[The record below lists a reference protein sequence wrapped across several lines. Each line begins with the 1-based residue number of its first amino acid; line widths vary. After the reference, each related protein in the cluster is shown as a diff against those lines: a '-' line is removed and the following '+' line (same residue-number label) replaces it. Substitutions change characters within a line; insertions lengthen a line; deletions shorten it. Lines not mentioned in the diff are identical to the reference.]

1 MTKKTLKTLQILT
14 MNRRGLALLNPY
26 PNEQLPT
33 ILSTH
38 IPHFILEKNMALLK
52 TVDAKLFQSE
62 IPYKPM
68 GKYAHFLTVRITE
81 SYPLFQTDSE
91 LNKARVRAG
100 VKDKNTISRLSMFKR
115 KQSTPERLVGR
126 ELLRKYEFMTAEEC
140 EYNVSFAMDNPDCI
154 IYGFAIGD
162 SGSEKSKVVVDTAF
176 SITAFDESHETFTL
190 NAPFENGTMASK
202 GESGSKAGE
211 VTSRINQQDHI
222 RPQVFFPSIV
232 TLKDPTEASFLYVFN
247 NILRTR
253 HYGAQTTRTGRVRNE
268 LVGVIF
274 ADGEITSNL
283 RWTQAIYDQM
293 KANNTLK
300 SSDPLDEDDVITSA
314 KSAIESLMND
324 EFIVH
329 TDFIGD
335 AFIPL
340 INEVKSLTNNEAG
353 IKSILQKADI
363 EAKEYAGKHISKKKT
378 AAKTK

>member
-1 MTKKTLKTLQILT
+1 
-14 MNRRGLALLNPY
+14 
-26 PNEQLPT
+26 
-33 ILSTH
+33 
-38 IPHFILEKNMALLK
+38 MAILK
-52 TVDAKLFQSE
+52 TVESKLFQAE

-68 GKYAHFLTVRITE
+68 GKYVHFLTIRITE
-81 SYPLFQTDSE
+81 SYPLFQTDAE

-100 VKDKNTISRLSMFKR
+100 VKDKTTISRLSMFKR

-126 ELLRKYEFMTAEEC
+126 ELLRNYGLMTAEEC
-140 EYNVSFAMDNPDCI
+140 EYNVNFAMDNPDCI

-190 NAPFENGTMASK
+190 NAPYENGTMASK
-202 GESGSKAGE
+202 GENGSKPGE

-268 LVGVIF
+268 LIGVVF

-283 RWTQAIYDQM
+283 RWTQTIYDQM
-293 KANNTLK
+293 KSNNTLTAP
-300 SSDPLDEDDVITSA
+300 DPLDEDDVITAA
-314 KSAIESLMND
+314 KNAIEALMAD

-335 AFIPL
+335 AFVSL
-340 INEVKSLTNNEAG
+340 INEVKTLTGSEKG
-353 IKSILQKADI
+353 IQAILQKADA
-363 EAKEYAGKHISKKKT
+363 EAKDYAKKHISKKKT
-378 AAKTK
+378 TAKAGKE

>member
-1 MTKKTLKTLQILT
+1 
-14 MNRRGLALLNPY
+14 
-26 PNEQLPT
+26 
-33 ILSTH
+33 
-38 IPHFILEKNMALLK
+38 MAILK
-52 TVDAKLFQSE
+52 TVDSKFFQAE

-68 GKYAHFLTVRITE
+68 GKYVHFLTVRITE
-81 SYPLFQTDSE
+81 SYPLFQTDAE

-100 VKDKNTISRLSMFKR
+100 VKDKTTISRLSMFKR

-126 ELLRKYEFMTAEEC
+126 ELLRNYGLMTAEEC
-140 EYNVSFAMDNPDCI
+140 EYNVNFAMDNPDCI

-190 NAPFENGTMASK
+190 NAPYENGTMASK
-202 GESGSKAGE
+202 GENGSKPGE

-253 HYGAQTTRTGRVRNE
+253 HYGAQTTRTGRIRNE
-268 LVGVIF
+268 LTGVVF

-293 KANNTLK
+293 KSNNTLNAP
-300 SSDPLDEDDVITSA
+300 DPLDEDDVITAA
-314 KSAIESLMND
+314 KNAIEALMAD

-335 AFIPL
+335 AFVSL
-340 INEVKSLTNNEAG
+340 INEVKTLTGSEKG
-353 IKSILQKADI
+353 IQAILQKADA
-363 EAKEYAGKHISKKKT
+363 EAKDYAKKHISKKKT
-378 AAKTK
+378 AAKAGKE

>member
-1 MTKKTLKTLQILT
+1 MAILK
-14 MNRRGLALLNPY
+14 AV
-26 PNEQLPT
+26 E
-33 ILSTH
+33 S
-38 IPHFILEKNMALLK
+38 
-52 TVDAKLFQSE
+52 KLFHTE

-68 GKYAHFLTVRITE
+68 GKYVHFLTVRITE
-81 SYPLFQTDSE
+81 SYPLFQTDGE

-100 VKDKNTISRLSMFKR
+100 VKDKTTISRLSMFKR

-126 ELLRKYEFMTAEEC
+126 ELLRNYGFMTAEEC

-190 NAPFENGTMASK
+190 NAPYENGTMASK
-202 GESGSKAGE
+202 GENGSKPGE
-211 VTSRINQQDHI
+211 ITSRINQQDHI

-268 LVGVIF
+268 LVGVVF

-293 KANNTLK
+293 KSNNTLNAL
-300 SSDPLDEDDVITSA
+300 DPIDEDDAIAAA
-314 KSAIESLMND
+314 KNAIEVLMSD

-335 AFIPL
+335 TFEPL
-340 INEVKSLTNNEAG
+340 LNEVKALIGSEKG
-353 IKSILQKADI
+353 IQTILHKADA
-363 EAKEYAGKHISKKKT
+363 EAKAYAKNHISKKKT
-378 AAKTK
+378 AAKAG

>member
-1 MTKKTLKTLQILT
+1 M
-14 MNRRGLALLNPY
+14 P
-26 PNEQLPT
+26 
-33 ILSTH
+33 
-38 IPHFILEKNMALLK
+38 FLK
-52 TVDAKLFQSE
+52 TVDSKFFHAV

-68 GKYAHFLTVRITE
+68 GKYVHFLTVRVTE
-81 SYPLFQTDSE
+81 SYPLFQTDGE
-91 LNKARVRAG
+91 LNKARVRSG
-100 VKDKNTISRLSMFKR
+100 IQDQKPISRLTMFKR

-126 ELLRKYEFMTAEEC
+126 ELLRNYGFMTAEDC
-140 EYNVSFAMDNPDCI
+140 EYNVKFAMNNPDCI

-202 GESGSKAGE
+202 GEAGSKPGE

-222 RPQVFFPSIV
+222 KPQIFFPSIV

-268 LVGVIF
+268 LIGVVF

-283 RWTQAIYDQM
+283 RWTQAIYDKLQADD
-293 KANNTLK
+293 KLNSNN
-300 SSDPLDEDDVITSA
+300 PLNEDDVIVAASA
-314 KSAIESLMND
+314 AMQTLMSE

-329 TDFIGD
+329 QDFIGD
-335 AFIPL
+335 NFSPL
-340 INEVKSLTNNEAG
+340 VTEVKAVIGNEDEL
-353 IKSILQKADI
+353 KQMLKKADD
-363 EAKEYAGKHISKKKT
+363 EAKNYANKHIKKKKSDEEPTEPKTSAKAGK
-378 AAKTK
+378 

>member
-1 MTKKTLKTLQILT
+1 MPFLKTL
-14 MNRRGLALLNPY
+14 
-26 PNEQLPT
+26 
-33 ILSTH
+33 
-38 IPHFILEKNMALLK
+38 
-52 TVDAKLFQSE
+52 DAKLFHAS

-68 GKYAHFLTVRITE
+68 GKYAHFLTVRVTE
-81 SYPLFQTDSE
+81 SYPLFQTDGE

-100 VKDKNTISRLSMFKR
+100 IQDQKPISRLTMFKR

-126 ELLRKYEFMTAEEC
+126 ELLRNYGFMTADC
-140 EYNVSFAMDNPDCI
+140 EYNVKFAMNNPDCI

-202 GESGSKAGE
+202 GEAGSKPGE

-222 RPQVFFPSIV
+222 KPQIFFPSIV

-268 LVGVIF
+268 LIGVVF

-283 RWTQAIYDQM
+283 RWTQAIYDKLQVED
-293 KANNTLK
+293 KLNFNN
-300 SSDPLDEDDVITSA
+300 PLNEDDVIMAART
-314 KSAIESLMND
+314 AIQTLLSE

-329 TDFIGD
+329 EDFIGD
-335 AFIPL
+335 KFTPL
-340 INEVKSLTNNEAG
+340 VTEVKAVIGNEDEL
-353 IKSILQKADI
+353 KKMLKKADD
-363 EAKEYAGKHISKKKT
+363 EAKAYAKKHIKGKAGAT
-378 AAKTK
+378 AAAE

>member
-1 MTKKTLKTLQILT
+1 M
-14 MNRRGLALLNPY
+14 
-26 PNEQLPT
+26 
-33 ILSTH
+33 S
-38 IPHFILEKNMALLK
+38 LLK
-52 TVDAKLFQSE
+52 TVDSQFFQSE

-68 GKYAHFLTVRITE
+68 GKYVHFLTIRITE
-81 SYPLFQTDSE
+81 SYPLFQTDAE

-100 VKDKNTISRLSMFKR
+100 VKDKTTISRLSMFKR

-126 ELLRKYEFMTAEEC
+126 ELLRKYQIVKADEC
-140 EYNVSFAMDNPDCI
+140 EYNEKFGMDNPDCI

-176 SITAFDESHETFTL
+176 SITSFDESHETFTL
-190 NAPFENGTMASK
+190 NAPYENGTMASK
-202 GESGSKAGE
+202 GENNTKPGE
-211 VTSRINQQDHI
+211 ITSRLNQQDHI

-268 LVGVIF
+268 LIGVIF

-283 RWTQAIYDQM
+283 RWTQAIYDVM
-293 KANNTLK
+293 KSNNSLK
-300 SSDPLDEDDVITSA
+300 SPDPLDEDDVVTAA
-314 KSAIESLMND
+314 KSAIEELMVN

-329 TDFIGD
+329 TDFIGE
-335 AFIPL
+335 AFTPL
-340 INEVKSLTNNEAG
+340 LSEIKAITGNETG
-353 IKSILQKADI
+353 IKSILQKADA
-363 EAKEYAGKHISKKKT
+363 EAKKYASEHITKKKP

>member
-1 MTKKTLKTLQILT
+1 
-14 MNRRGLALLNPY
+14 
-26 PNEQLPT
+26 
-33 ILSTH
+33 
-38 IPHFILEKNMALLK
+38 MALLK
-52 TVDAKLFQSE
+52 TVAAKFFHQE

-68 GKYAHFLTVRITE
+68 GKYAHFLTIRITE
-81 SYPLFQTDSE
+81 SYPLFQTDGE

-100 VKDKNTISRLSMFKR
+100 IKEKTAISRLSMFKR

-126 ELLRKYEFMTAEEC
+126 ELLRNYGLMKAEEC
-140 EYNVSFAMDNPDCI
+140 EYNVDFAMNNPDCI

-176 SITAFDESHETFTL
+176 SISAFDESHETFTL
-190 NAPFENGTMASK
+190 NAPYENGTMSRK
-202 GESGSKAGE
+202 GE

-222 RPQVFFPSIV
+222 KPQIFFPSIV

-268 LVGVIF
+268 LIGVVF

-293 KANNTLK
+293 KADNTLQ
-300 SSDPLDEDDVITSA
+300 SPDPLNEDDVMESA
-314 KSAIESLMND
+314 KRTIEALMSE

-335 AFIPL
+335 TFTPL
-340 INEVKSLTNNEAG
+340 LNEVKTLIGSEAG
-353 IKSILQKADI
+353 ITEVLQQADK
-363 EAKEYAGKHISKKKT
+363 EAKNYFTSYIEKPKKT
-378 AAKTK
+378 AAKAG